1 MVTLSHQVVDILCK
15 YAGRQADLNAGIQT
29 RMRPINTVRM
39 TGGKTS
45 RKTSRKTSKK
55 TSERHPGRQTGRPS
69 SG

>member
-15 YAGRQADLNAGIQT
+15 YAGRQADLKAGIQT

-45 RKTSRKTSKK
+45 RKTSKK